1 MRVKMMMLVIEW
13 ISTEEILILVLVIMV
28 FITCETQIVR

>member
-13 ISTEEILILVLVIMV
+13 ISTEEILILILVIIV